1 MYAMQ
6 SFPSVADHH
15 LLPFTDVG
23 DFGLSTY
30 LPFAAASNLSN
41 LVQTCAI
48 SEYDLGG
55 EGDLFKA
62 PRPVLE
68 ESVLAFDPIAA
79 ATLQLSGY
87 GSSIMTDNIEI
98 VDMESIQN
106 GYLLCEAFYGCEKDL
121 LVKSP
126 HVRAPE
132 VADFVLPEE
141 TTAGERTPEVA
152 DFVLPEETTA
162 GERNCFSAE
171 GPLQKSDST
180 NAFSVGPC
188 LLDVHEVDLEAAF
201 GMRTYSE
208 GDIQSI
214 GVDSYV
220 HGDIN
225 IVPTFK
231 LSSTIEDVKMKE
243 RIQKL
248 SRYRTKRT
256 RRNFRRR
263 IKKASLAY
271 VEGLQRKKAGEKRLN
286 TLVHVATCR
295 SND

>member
-48 SEYDLGG
+48 SEYDLGE

-62 PRPVLE
+62 PRPILE

-79 ATLQLSGY
+79 ATLLLSGY

-106 GYLLCEAFYGCEKDL
+106 GDLLCEAFYGCEKDL
-121 LVKSP
+121 LVKSA
-126 HVRAPE
+126 HVPAPE
-132 VADFVLPEE
+132 VVDFVLPSLQAEKE
-141 TTAGERTPEVA
+141 TTV
-152 DFVLPEETTA
+152 

-180 NAFSVGPC
+180 NASSVGPC

-256 RRNFRRR
+256 RRNFHRR
-263 IKKASLAY
+263 IKKVSLAY
-271 VEGLQRKKAGEKRLN
+271 VEGLQRKKAGVQRLEHSHACCN
-286 TLVHVATCR
+286 L
-295 SND
+295 

>member
-62 PRPVLE
+62 PRPILE
-68 ESVLAFDPIAA
+68 EPVLAFDHCHNTVIW
-79 ATLQLSGY
+79 LWS
-87 GSSIMTDNIEI
+87 SSITTDNIEMSAR
-98 VDMESIQN
+98 V
-106 GYLLCEAFYGCEKDL
+106 
-121 LVKSP
+121 P
-126 HVRAPE
+126 APE
-132 VADFVLPEE
+132 VADFVLPSLQAEEE
-141 TTAGERTPEVA
+141 TTV
-152 DFVLPEETTA
+152 

-171 GPLQKSDST
+171 GPLQKT
-180 NAFSVGPC
+180 NASSVGPC
-188 LLDVHEVDLEAAF
+188 LLDVREVDLEAAF

-208 GDIQSI
+208 GGDIQSL

-225 IVPTFK
+225 AVPTFW
-231 LSSTIEDVKMKE
+231 LSSTIVDAKMKE

-256 RRNFRRR
+256 RRNFHRR
-263 IKKASLAY
+263 IKYVCRKVLADEQPRVRGRFAKKEGRCAKTEHSHACCSL
-271 VEGLQRKKAGEKRLN
+271 
-286 TLVHVATCR
+286 
-295 SND
+295 

>member
-62 PRPVLE
+62 PRPILE
-68 ESVLAFDPIAA
+68 ESVL
-79 ATLQLSGY
+79 LSGY

-106 GYLLCEAFYGCEKDL
+106 GDLLCEAFYGCEKDL
-121 LVKSP
+121 LVKSA
-126 HVRAPE
+126 HVPAPD

-141 TTAGERTPEVA
+141 TTV
-152 DFVLPEETTA
+152 

-171 GPLQKSDST
+171 GPLRKSDST
-180 NAFSVGPC
+180 NASSVGPC

-248 SRYRTKRT
+248 SRYRNKRT
-256 RRNFRRR
+256 RRNFHRR
-263 IKKASLAY
+263 IKKVSLAY
-271 VEGLQRKKAGEKRLN
+271 VEGLQRKKAGVQRPEHSHACCNL
-286 TLVHVATCR
+286 
-295 SND
+295 

>member
-62 PRPVLE
+62 PRPILE
-68 ESVLAFDPIAA
+68 EPVLAFDPTAA
-79 ATLQLSGY
+79 ATILLSGY
-87 GSSIMTDNIEI
+87 GSSSITTDNIEM

-106 GYLLCEAFYGCEKDL
+106 GDLLCEAFYGCEKDL
-121 LVKSP
+121 LVKSARVP
-126 HVRAPE
+126 APE
-132 VADFVLPEE
+132 VADFVLPSLQAEEE
-141 TTAGERTPEVA
+141 TTV
-152 DFVLPEETTA
+152 

-171 GPLQKSDST
+171 GPLQKT
-180 NAFSVGPC
+180 NASSVGPC
-188 LLDVHEVDLEAAF
+188 LLDVREVDLEAAF

-208 GDIQSI
+208 GGDIQSL

-225 IVPTFK
+225 TVPTFW
-231 LSSTIEDVKMKE
+231 LSSTIVDAKMKE

-256 RRNFRRR
+256 RRNFHRR
-263 IKKASLAY
+263 IKYVCRKVLADEQPRVRGRFAKKEGRCAKTEHSHACCSL
-271 VEGLQRKKAGEKRLN
+271 
-286 TLVHVATCR
+286 
-295 SND
+295 

>member
-1 MYAMQ
+1 MQ

-62 PRPVLE
+62 PRPILE

-79 ATLQLSGY
+79 ATLLLSGY
-87 GSSIMTDNIEI
+87 GSSITTDNIEI

-106 GYLLCEAFYGCEKDL
+106 GDLLCEAFYGCEKDL
-121 LVKSP
+121 LVKSA
-126 HVRAPE
+126 HVPAPD
-132 VADFVLPEE
+132 VADFVLPSLQLEE
-141 TTAGERTPEVA
+141 TIV
-152 DFVLPEETTA
+152 

-171 GPLQKSDST
+171 MPLQKRDST
-180 NAFSVGPC
+180 NASSVGPR

-208 GDIQSI
+208 GDIQST
-214 GVDSYV
+214 GVDCFV

-231 LSSTIEDVKMKE
+231 LSSTSEDVKMKE

-256 RRNFRRR
+256 RRNFHRR
-263 IKKASLAY
+263 IKYVCRKVLADGQPR
-271 VEGLQRKKAGEKRLN
+271 VRGRFAKKEAGVQRLN
-286 TLVHVATCR
+286 TLMHVATCR
-295 SND
+295 SNE